1 VPGQKQSRLAHLVRS
16 ECEKGARPAGDQG
29 CAVQVGGEQATSFW
43 LSLFVCRQLGVS
55 HRRKQQAACFPW
67 NRSMACPTS
76 GSSKVLVSP
85 GTDRWR
91 VPPAAAA
98 SCLFSLEQIHGMSH
112 RRQQQAMAAAS
123 GVCQQTSPNY
133 DELVTP

>member
-1 VPGQKQSRLAHLVRS
+1 MLGIANVGALAAVVMDTRLSR
-16 ECEKGARPAGDQG
+16 K
-29 CAVQVGGEQATSFW
+29 EQ
-43 LSLFVCRQLGVS
+43 QHDPDVS
-55 HRRKQQAACFPW
+55 VVSKQQTFGFLCSCAG
-67 NRSMACPTS
+67 SSACPTG
-76 GSSKVLVSP
+76 GSSKLLVFP

-123 GVCQQTSPNY
+123 GYRSLGT
-133 DELVTP
+133 DHFL